1 METKTVK
8 NALLASA
15 IAVLTITG
23 GAQAETGVVTATH
36 AGRACYAFQVMGVPG
51 WYGVSMIGT
60 GFAAQAM
67 DIANSRD
74 TGQTLGFSLDPMG
87 TVCQDAAPTGQGNV
101 PEVLSINLPP
111 LPGQ

>member
-1 METKTVK
+1 MK

-15 IAVLTITG
+15 IAVLTITA
-23 GAQAETGVVTATH
+23 GAQAGTGVVTATH
-36 AGRACYAFQVMGVPG
+36 AGRACYAFQVAGSSA

-74 TGQTLGFSLDPMG
+74 TGQPMGFSLDPMG
-87 TVCQDAAPTGQGNV
+87 VVCQAAAPTGQGNV
-101 PEVLSINLPP
+101 LEVLSINIPP